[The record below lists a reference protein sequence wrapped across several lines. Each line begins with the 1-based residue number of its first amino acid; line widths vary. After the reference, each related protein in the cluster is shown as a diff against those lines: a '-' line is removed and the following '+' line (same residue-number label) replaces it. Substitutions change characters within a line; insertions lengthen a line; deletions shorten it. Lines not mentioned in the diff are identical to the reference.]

1 MIKFYTLIAALV
13 FSPMLIA
20 APQAHHNHSD
30 KYPEPVQQAHLHGS
44 AELTLALEGN
54 ALEIS
59 IQSPA
64 ASIVGFEHNATSKKH
79 IKAVEQARVKLESSD
94 LFLFFGSDCR
104 LKQAKVDMSSVIEQ
118 VSQYHHDHGDKDRD
132 SHSEINASYSYE
144 CSTGENLEALSVDLI
159 SLFPAI
165 ETLEV
170 MWLTDSQQGAIKL
183 TAKSNIIRIR

>member
-1 MIKFYTLIAALV
+1 
-13 FSPMLIA
+13 MLIA
-20 APQAHHNHSD
+20 AAQSHHNHSD
-30 KYPEPVQQAHLHGS
+30 KYPESAQQAHLHGS
-44 AELTLALEGN
+44 AELTLALEGD

-59 IQSPA
+59 FESPA
-64 ASIVGFEHNATSKKH
+64 ANIVGFEYKAMSEKH

-118 VSQYHHDHGDKDRD
+118 GSQYHHDHGDKDRD
-132 SHSEINASYSYE
+132 SHSEINANYSYE
-144 CSTGENLEALSVDLI
+144 CSTGENLEALSVGLF

-170 MWLTDSQQGAIKL
+170 MWLTDSQQGAVKL

>member
-1 MIKFYTLIAALV
+1 MIKSYSLIAALV

-20 APQAHHNHSD
+20 AAQSHHNHSD
-30 KYPEPVQQAHLHGS
+30 KYPESAQQAHLHGS

-59 IQSPA
+59 FESPA
-64 ASIVGFEHNATSKKH
+64 ANIVGFEHKATSEKH

-94 LFLFFGSDCR
+94 LFLFFGSDCS

-118 VSQYHHDHGDKDRD
+118 GSQYHHDHDDKDRD
-132 SHSEINASYSYE
+132 SHSEINANYSYE

-170 MWLTDSQQGAIKL
+170 MWLTDSQQGAVKL

>member
-1 MIKFYTLIAALV
+1 MIKSYSLIAALV

-30 KYPEPVQQAHLHGS
+30 KYPQPAQQAHLHGT

-59 IQSPA
+59 FQSPA
-64 ASIVGFEHNATSKKH
+64 ANIVGFEHKATSKKH
-79 IKAVEQARVKLESSD
+79 LKAVEQARVKMESSD

-118 VSQYHHDHGDKDRD
+118 GSQYHHDHGDKDRD
-132 SHSEINASYSYE
+132 SHSEINANYSYE
-144 CSTGENLEALSVDLI
+144 CSKGEKLEALSVDLI
-159 SLFPAI
+159 PLFPAI
-165 ETLEV
+165 GTLEV
-170 MWLTDSQQGAIKL
+170 MWLTDSQQGAVEL

>member
-1 MIKFYTLIAALV
+1 MIKSYTLIAALV

-20 APQAHHNHSD
+20 AAQSHHNHSD
-30 KYPEPVQQAHLHGS
+30 KYPESAQQAHLHGS

-59 IQSPA
+59 FESPA
-64 ASIVGFEHNATSKKH
+64 ANIVGFEHKATSEKH

-118 VSQYHHDHGDKDRD
+118 DSQYHHDHGDKDRD
-132 SHSEINASYSYE
+132 SHSEINANYSYE
-144 CSTGENLEALSVDLI
+144 CSTGENLEALSVGLF

-165 ETLEV
+165 ETLEA
-170 MWLTDSQQGAIKL
+170 MWLTDSQQGAVKL